1 MKLVDFLVEELHKF
15 GGWPDGM
22 VKAWQSNVDTE
33 VYFVDDKNVTTNEVR
48 RLYRKMINKK
58 SDDMGLENAV
68 TRSEYESAL
77 AAKND
82 GWINWNG
89 GDCPLAKGDLIDFR
103 LRGGGIHENLVVG
116 EIIGE
121 RWTHSDSYHRASCD
135 IIAYRLHKPDIEN
148 MESELTSKAIARMV
162 PINGGSRPE
171 FYASTLK
178 ELDGAWVGDKVLGGT
193 YHCIKSYWKVEMLS
207 GKWSGEGLPPI
218 GAECVVTPHNSLWGF
233 SSVDNY
239 TGKVLAYDG
248 EDFWFVMLGGVKVTS
263 RTDKVDFSLPRIEE
277 ERKRELTI
285 RNIAT
290 AVSGFM
296 TTEDLVLAGNLYD
309 AIANGKIEGVK
320 LEGN

>member
-135 IIAYRLHKPDIEN
+135 IIAYRLHKPEV
-148 MESELTSKAIARMV
+148 KAAEW
-162 PINGGSRPE
+162 N
-171 FYASTLK
+171 
-178 ELDGAWVGDKVLGGT
+178 
-193 YHCIKSYWKVEMLS
+193 
-207 GKWSGEGLPPI
+207 GEGLPPI
-218 GAECVVTPHNSLWGF
+218 GVDVEYIFPNASYRMEF
-233 SSVDNY
+233 SR
-239 TGKVLAYDG
+239 GKVLSYG
-248 EDFWFVMLGGVKVTS
+248 REKVFMEHWS
-263 RTDKVDFSLPRIEE
+263 SKNEFIQPIADIKFRPLRTEA
-277 ERKRELTI
+277 ERKRDVIVKSMMRFANTDEKRMSDASYI
-285 RNIAT
+285 NCASIY
-290 AVSGFM
+290 
-296 TTEDLVLAGNLYD
+296 E

-320 LEGN
+320 LEDN